1 MTPAP
6 QPAKPEIMSPAGH
19 WPQFERA
26 DVTRRYVAAYLGL
39 PLTSGDLNQTV
50 ADEDLALARE
60 TAQFIASS
68 AVGNNLNEAQRLR
81 LAAQFDRRV
90 CDPGEVIVRQSEGG
104 NDMYVVQAGAV
115 QVWSDPDAVGVPP
128 KNLRH
133 IATLLPG
140 QIAGELAMLDAGLR
154 TADLRAGPEGATL
167 LALNR
172 DRLQALCEDDPALG
186 TRVLWNISKAMS
198 GRVRFVLYQLQ
209 RTLQK
214 VAANPPAASSDAPQ
228 V

>member
-1 MTPAP
+1 LN
-6 QPAKPEIMSPAGH
+6 
-19 WPQFERA
+19 RA
-26 DVTRRYVAAYLGL
+26 VD
-39 PLTSGDLNQTV
+39 
-50 ADEDLALARE
+50 DEDLAVTRE
-60 TAQFIASS
+60 AAQFMAHS

-81 LAAQFDRRV
+81 LAAQCDRRL
-90 CDPGEVIVRQSEGG
+90 CPPGEIIVRQSDSG

-115 QVWSDPDAVGVPP
+115 QVWSDPDVIGQPP

-167 LALNR
+167 LVLNR
-172 DRLQALCEDDPALG
+172 DRLQALCDDDPALG

-209 RTLQK
+209 RALQK
-214 VAANPPAASSDAPQ
+214 MAASQPAEAPEAAPQ
-228 V
+228 E